1 MHDYLDFIPGSAAG
15 TLFAISV
22 GVTAVTLRRLPDLR
36 TKRYSRAMLSLQLAW
51 SRSRASRLLAS
62 WREEDLLGR
71 ARKALRADLAFIV
84 AYTFTLMLL
93 TSLAARAAS
102 ASMLVNHSAAGILAA
117 VGEIAALSVAALDCV
132 ENLGLYR
139 ILD

>member
-36 TKRYSRAMLSLQLAW
+36 TKRYSQAMLSLQLAW
-51 SRSRASRLLAS
+51 SRSRANRLLAS
-62 WREEDLLGR
+62 WREEDLLGK
-71 ARKALRADLAFIV
+71 ARKALRADFAFIV

-93 TSLAARAAS
+93 ASLAAR
-102 ASMLVNHSAAGILAA
+102 
-117 VGEIAALSVAALDCV
+117 
-132 ENLGLYR
+132 
-139 ILD
+139 